1 MVPSILRYF
10 PERFEPERLKVGR
23 NAEVDPAGEPVY
35 TLVFSL
41 LSRDRSARAFQ
52 NLGVVRKN
60 VGVKRLILSRHYPV
74 WVICCLL
81 LASTQRTMLLS
92 PLR

>member
-1 MVPSILRYF
+1 MVPPILRYF

-52 NLGVVRKN
+52 NLV
-60 VGVKRLILSRHYPV
+60 
-74 WVICCLL
+74 
-81 LASTQRTMLLS
+81 
-92 PLR
+92 